1 MNKKIIHVAVGIIR
15 NPQYQI
21 YVTQRSKDSD
31 FSGFLEFPGGKV
43 EAQETS
49 AAALVRELEEE
60 VGITPIQYHLY
71 EQLCFDYPHKSVKL
85 DFYLVTE
92 WKNQPFGKEGQK
104 GQWITI
110 TQLDSEKFPSANQKI
125 IQHLQ
130 QQYVDESAL

>member
-1 MNKKIIHVAVGIIR
+1 MNKEIIHVAVGIIR

-31 FSGFLEFPGGKV
+31 FAGFLEFPGGKV
-43 EAQETS
+43 EAQEAS
-49 AAALVRELEEE
+49 AGALIRELKEE

-104 GQWITI
+104 GLWIELNSI
-110 TQLDSEKFPSANQKI
+110 NATQFPEANLTV
-125 IQHLQ
+125 IQRLK
-130 QQYVDESAL
+130 EETL